1 MDALYKWWFIVCS
14 CVVGCMFV
22 QGFGLWTALW
32 HADATKISFVLLA
45 LFVVVTGYIGH
56 MIRSVKKSIST
67 VPKVLLELPTLWFS
81 SEAMNALGM
90 IGTLGGFLIMLNLAF
105 GGTIN
110 VGDADAARKLIA
122 SAALGL
128 STSACATLVGLV
140 CATITKLQLT
150 ILEKLI
156 DEKRSCN

>member
-1 MDALYKWWFIVCS
+1 MDALYKWWFIVSS
-14 CVVGCMFV
+14 CVVGSMFV

-32 HADATKISFVLLA
+32 YADATKISFILLA
-45 LFVVVTGYIGH
+45 LFIGVTGYIGYQ
-56 MIRSVKKSIST
+56 IRQVKKTTLNIS
-67 VPKVLLELPTLWFS
+67 KVNLELPSLWNAT
-81 SEAMNALGM
+81 EAMNALGM

-105 GGTIN
+105 GGNIN
-110 VGDADAARKLIA
+110 VTDADAARKLIA

-140 CATITKLQLT
+140 CATVTKLQLV

-156 DEKRSCN
+156 AERS